1 VPLLFESTATGSRS
15 SAKPA
20 ERRGGSHEVIR
31 CALVDDGAAQT
42 QATEIALPPGA
53 QPSAETMAELPL
65 RTRLRPRIRRRPL
78 SNQLVD
84 GPGDEDVLSDDDA
97 TPRPDYIRYPKREIC
112 TNPWDGSTNACQ
124 TRTRTR
130 KDLLALAVAAWQPL
144 QATAYRP
151 KEPAQDR
158 LT

>member
-1 VPLLFESTATGSRS
+1 VDTATTTY
-15 SAKPA
+15 P
-20 ERRGGSHEVIR
+20 
-31 CALVDDGAAQT
+31 
-42 QATEIALPPGA
+42 
-53 QPSAETMAELPL
+53 
-65 RTRLRPRIRRRPL
+65 RRPQA
-78 SNQLVD
+78 NQLVEEPSD
-84 GPGDEDVLSDDDA
+84 DVAWSDDDA
-97 TPRPDYIRYPKREIC
+97 TPRPDYMRYPERAIC